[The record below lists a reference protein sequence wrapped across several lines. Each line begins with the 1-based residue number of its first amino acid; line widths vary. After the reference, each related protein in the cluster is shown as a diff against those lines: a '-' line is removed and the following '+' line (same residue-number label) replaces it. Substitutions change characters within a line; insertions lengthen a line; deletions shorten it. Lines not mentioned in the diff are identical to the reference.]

1 MPPRIL
7 IIDDSPLVL
16 EVTRSALEHAGY
28 VVATATTLDSFE
40 HERRAE
46 PPDLILVDVQMPE
59 AFGDD
64 LALTV
69 RGAYGETAPIVLLS
83 SLDDEELN
91 QRAQYASATG
101 WVSKRA
107 GLDALL
113 KKITEVLSSKGKEAS
128 S

>member
-1 MPPRIL
+1 MPHKIL

-28 VVATATTLDSFE
+28 SVSTATTLDTFE
-40 HERRAE
+40 QARRAD

-83 SLDDEELN
+83 SLDDDELTA
-91 QRAQYASATG
+91 RAKYASATG

-113 KKITEVLSSKGKEAS
+113 AKITEVLSAKGKGAS